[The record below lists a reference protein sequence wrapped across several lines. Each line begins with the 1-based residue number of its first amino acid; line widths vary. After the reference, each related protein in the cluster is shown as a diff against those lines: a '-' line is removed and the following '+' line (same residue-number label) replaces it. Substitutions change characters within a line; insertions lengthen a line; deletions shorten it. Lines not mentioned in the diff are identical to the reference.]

1 MKTNNNPRPAS
12 LTPETLHRLRE
23 LRAELAD
30 VLADVVDALDNDAP
44 VYLNGY
50 QHDGRGAL
58 CALTVA
64 IGALDVL
71 GGYAYG
77 NDLRDLKQRAY
88 VTRTC
93 VQDFENRAD
102 AMIRG
107 EY

>member
-12 LTPETLHRLRE
+12 LTPETLHTLRE

-30 VLADVVDALDNDAP
+30 VLADVRDANAHDAP

-50 QHDGRGAL
+50 QHDGRGA
-58 CALTVA
+58 AHA
-64 IGALDVL
+64 IAAAIAALDVL

-77 NDLRDLKQRAY
+77 NDLRYLSQMASIAR
-88 VTRTC
+88 RRLH
-93 VQDFENRAD
+93 DFENRAA

-107 EY
+107 DY